1 MESDNTVNPGGVVSP
16 AQSANQPVA
25 QAMPNTPNTPNT
37 PATPVASA
45 NSSPGMDGKKKKLI
59 IGGVIG
65 AVVAIILVVVLVVV
79 LANNGGKTVACTTDR
94 TVMGVSLKGVNT
106 IKVKDNEVSSSEVV
120 LTINLNELKESYK
133 SHEKEL
139 VDSLVKNYE
148 DTCKDHCKFDYDY
161 KEGDK
166 LKMTVKYEKG
176 GADGI
181 TSTGAEGHSAQE
193 LADEVK
199 SQMESDSQTTCVVK

>member
-1 MESDNTVNPGGVVSP
+1 MESDNTVNPGGAVSP
-16 AQSANQPVA
+16 AQTANQPVA
-25 QAMPNTPNTPNT
+25 QAMSNTPNT
-37 PATPVASA
+37 PATSVAA
-45 NSSPGMDGKKKKLI
+45 VNSSPGMDGKKKKLI

-148 DTCKDHCKFDYDY
+148 DTCKDQCKFDYDY

-176 GADGI
+176 SVDGV
-181 TSTGAEGHSAQE
+181 TANTGVEGHSAQE
-193 LADEVK
+193 IADEVK